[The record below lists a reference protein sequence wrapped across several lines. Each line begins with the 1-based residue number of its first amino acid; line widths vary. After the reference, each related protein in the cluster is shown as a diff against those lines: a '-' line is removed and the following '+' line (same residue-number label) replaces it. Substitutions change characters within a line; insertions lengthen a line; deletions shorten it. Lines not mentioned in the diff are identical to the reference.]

1 MPTITANTI
10 TTTRAPLNLFEVRRA
25 NVAHNSD
32 ANVWSQIYEVQ
43 KYIIPESALEAQKT
57 VEAAAIVTGLIF
69 SNPTD
74 DSITVSARVTNSN
87 TDIPEFV
94 FAKNC
99 PIPPGDFVQI
109 GLDRQVLSTNEILE
123 AKCETSNTYTHV
135 HFSFILNQ
143 KEEFTVIA

>member
-25 NVAHNSD
+25 NVAYNND

-43 KYIIPESALEAQKT
+43 KYIIPETALEDQKT

-69 SNPTD
+69 SNPTQE
-74 DSITVSARVTNSN
+74 SITVSAKVVNSN
-87 TDIPEFV
+87 TEIPQFI

-99 PIPPGDFVQI
+99 PIPPGDFAQM
-109 GLDRQVLSTNEILE
+109 GLDRQVLAMDEKLYV
-123 AKCETSNTYTHV
+123 KCETANTYTHV

-143 KEEFTVIA
+143 KEEFTVIS

>member
-25 NVAHNSD
+25 NVAYNND
-32 ANVWSQIYEVQ
+32 ANVWSEIYEVQ

-57 VEAAAIVTGLIF
+57 VEAAAIITGLIF
-69 SNPTD
+69 SNPTE
-74 DSITVSARVTNSN
+74 DSITVSAKVVNSN
-87 TDIPEFV
+87 TEIPEFI

-109 GLDRQVLSTNEILE
+109 GLDRQVLSTNEKLNV
-123 AKCETSNTYTHV
+123 KCETVHAYTHV

-143 KEEFTVIA
+143 KEEFTVIS